1 MWERRGEGGGG
12 GHVNG
17 QPAESLGVR
26 ETVSGPSVGWGPAMW
41 MSGGP
46 SVGVGG
52 AVGGCRWGCRWM
64 SVGMSVG
71 VRAAA
76 RLWHWLVLLRR
87 ATVAFRIWLEPKFAT
102 SDSFLVSAHR
112 RQPGSDLASGPK
124 VPGRPSRDESRASQV
139 SGSRPTEMSPE
150 PPGSQVPA
158 SRPRGKSV
166 DADSETFS

>member
-1 MWERRGEGGGG
+1 
-12 GHVNG
+12 
-17 QPAESLGVR
+17 
-26 ETVSGPSVGWGPAMW
+26 
-41 MSGGP
+41 
-46 SVGVGG
+46 
-52 AVGGCRWGCRWM
+52 M

-112 RQPGSDLASGPK
+112 RQPGSDLASGPR

-158 SRPRGKSV
+158 SRPRGKSA